1 MTLLSIKRKLE
12 SRGYSVK
19 LIDNYINSNREKIP
33 ALIVDTDYHGPY
45 PTAETLAAHS
55 EVKKLVKGAFT
66 VESRGFYTAVY
77 IF

>member
-19 LIDNYINSNREKIP
+19 LVNNYINSNRELIP
-33 ALIVDTDYHGPY
+33 ALIVDTDYFGPY
-45 PTAETLAAHS
+45 PTAEVMTAHS
-55 EVKKLVKGAFT
+55 EVKKLVKNSFT
-66 VESRGFYTAVY
+66 AESRGFYTAVY